1 MGKWY
6 DLGVKKAENNI
17 IIYQNKK
24 GAIEFKGDFRRET
37 IWATRMQIA
46 DVFDVTPQ
54 NVTLHLKRIYDT
66 GELDRKSTSKDSLLV
81 QTEGGRK
88 ITRRIDLYNLDVMI
102 SVGYRINSKLGTAF
116 RKWATKTLKDHLV
129 KGYTINR
136 QRLAQANDRLDDLQG
151 VVQFLHRKAKHK
163 LLQGQEKEILAL
175 LSDYAKTISLLKDF
189 DAGEVAAARGVKG
202 RYQLTYDT
210 AIKVIGAIRKE
221 LRGGELFGKEYG
233 RALSG
238 IIGNLYQS
246 QRGTDIYPTLEE
258 KAAHLLY
265 FIVKDHPFVDG
276 NKRIASFLFVYLLDR
291 NDYLFKKGGERK
303 INDNALTAL
312 TLLVA
317 TSSPREKP
325 LLTRI
330 ISNLLMR

>member
-1 MGKWY
+1 M
-6 DLGVKKAENNI
+6 GVKKTENNI

-24 GAIEFKGDFRRET
+24 GAIEFKGDFQRET
-37 IWATRMQIA
+37 IWATQLQIA
-46 DVFDVTPQ
+46 EIFNIDRTVATKHIGNLLKNKEIDKKS
-54 NVTLHLKRIYDT
+54 NVQKMHIANSDRPVSYYS
-66 GELDRKSTSKDSLLV
+66 LD
-81 QTEGGRK
+81 
-88 ITRRIDLYNLDVMI
+88 MI
-102 SVGYRINSKLGTAF
+102 LAVGYRANSAKAIVF

-136 QRLAQANDRLDDLQG
+136 WRLAQTQNRLDELQG

-163 LLQGQEKEILAL
+163 LLAGQEKEILSL

-189 DAGEVAAARGVKG
+189 DAGEVAAARGIKG
-202 RYQLTYDT
+202 RYQLNYET
-210 AIKVIGAIRKE
+210 ACNVIGAIRKE
-221 LRGGELFGKEYG
+221 LRGGDLFGKELDH
-233 RALSG
+233 RLDG
-238 IIGNLYQS
+238 IIGNIYQS
-246 QRGTDIYPTLEE
+246 QRGIDIYLTLEE

-291 NDYLFKKGGERK
+291 NNYLFKKSGECK

-317 TSSPREKP
+317 TSSPREKS

-330 ISNLLMR
+330 ITNLLMR

>member
-1 MGKWY
+1 M
-6 DLGVKKAENNI
+6 GVKKTENNI

-24 GAIEFKGDFRRET
+24 GAIEFKGDFQRET
-37 IWATRMQIA
+37 IWATQLQIA
-46 DVFDVTPQ
+46 EIFNIDRTVATKHIGNLLKNKEIDKKS
-54 NVTLHLKRIYDT
+54 NVQKMHIANSDRPVSYYS
-66 GELDRKSTSKDSLLV
+66 LD
-81 QTEGGRK
+81 
-88 ITRRIDLYNLDVMI
+88 MI
-102 SVGYRINSKLGTAF
+102 LAVGYRANSAKAIVF

-136 QRLAQANDRLDDLQG
+136 WRLAQATDRLDDLQG

-163 LLQGQEKEILAL
+163 LLVGQEKEILSL

-189 DAGEVAAARGVKG
+189 DAGEVAAARGIKG
-202 RYQLTYDT
+202 RYQLNYET
-210 AIKVIGAIRKE
+210 ACNVIGAIRKE
-221 LRGGELFGKEYG
+221 LRGGDLFGKELDH
-233 RALSG
+233 RLDG
-238 IIGNLYQS
+238 IIGNIYQS
-246 QRGTDIYPTLEE
+246 QRGIDIYLTLEE

-291 NDYLFKKGGERK
+291 NNYLFKKSGECK

-330 ISNLLMR
+330 ITNLLMR

>member
-1 MGKWY
+1 M
-6 DLGVKKAENNI
+6 GVKKTENSI
-17 IIYQNKK
+17 VIYQNKK
-24 GAIEFKGDFRRET
+24 GAIEFKGDFQRET
-37 IWATRMQIA
+37 IWATQLQIA
-46 DVFDVTPQ
+46 EIFNIDRTVATKHIGNLLKNKEIDKKS
-54 NVTLHLKRIYDT
+54 NVQKMHIANSDRPVSYYS
-66 GELDRKSTSKDSLLV
+66 LD
-81 QTEGGRK
+81 
-88 ITRRIDLYNLDVMI
+88 MI
-102 SVGYRINSKLGTAF
+102 LAVGYRANSAKAIVF

-136 QRLAQANDRLDDLQG
+136 WRLAQATDRLDDLQG

-163 LLQGQEKEILAL
+163 LLVGQEKEILSL

-189 DAGEVAAARGVKG
+189 DAGEVAAARGIKG
-202 RYQLTYDT
+202 RYQLNYET
-210 AIKVIGAIRKE
+210 ACNVIGAIRKE
-221 LRGGELFGKEYG
+221 LRGGDLFGKELDH
-233 RALSG
+233 RLDG
-238 IIGNLYQS
+238 IIGNIYQS
-246 QRGTDIYPTLEE
+246 QRGIDIYLTLEE

-291 NDYLFKKGGERK
+291 NNYLFKKSGECK

-317 TSSPREKP
+317 TSSPREKS

-330 ISNLLMR
+330 ITNLLMR

>member
-1 MGKWY
+1 M
-6 DLGVKKAENNI
+6 GVKKAENNI
-17 IIYQNKK
+17 VIYQNKK
-24 GAIEFKGDFRRET
+24 GAIEFKGDFQHDT
-37 IWATRMQIA
+37 IWATQPQIA
-46 DVFDVTPQ
+46 EIFNIDRTVATKHIGNLIGNKEIDAKS
-54 NVTLHLKRIYDT
+54 NVQKMHIANSDKPVSFYS
-66 GELDRKSTSKDSLLV
+66 LDIILA
-81 QTEGGRK
+81 
-88 ITRRIDLYNLDVMI
+88 
-102 SVGYRINSKLGTAF
+102 VGYRANSAKAIVF

-136 QRLAQANDRLDDLQG
+136 RRLAQATDKLDELQG

-175 LSDYAKTISLLKDF
+175 LSDYAKTISLLKNF
-189 DAGEVAAARGVKG
+189 DEGEVAAAQGVKG
-202 RYQLTYDT
+202 RYRLTYET
-210 AIKVIGAIRKE
+210 ATKVISAIKKE
-221 LRGGELFGKEYG
+221 LRGGELFGKELN
-233 RALSG
+233 RNLEA
-238 IIGNLYQS
+238 IIGNIYQS
-246 QRGTDIYPTLEE
+246 QGSIDIYPTLEE

-291 NDYLFKKGGERK
+291 NTYLFKRSGERK

>member
-1 MGKWY
+1 MTN
-6 DLGVKKAENNI
+6 LGMKNKENNI

-24 GAIEFKGDFRRET
+24 GAIEFKGDFQRET

-46 DVFDVTPQ
+46 EVFNVTPQ
-54 NVTLHLKRIYDT
+54 NVTLHLKRIYT
-66 GELDRKSTSKDSLLV
+66 GGELDKKSTSKESLLV

-88 ITRRIDLYNLDVMI
+88 IERQVDYYNLDVII
-102 SVGYRINSKLGTAF
+102 SVGYRINSILGTAF

-136 QRLAQANDRLDDLQG
+136 QRLVQTTDRLEDLQG
-151 VVQFLHRKAKHK
+151 VVQFLNRKAKHK
-163 LLQGQEKEILAL
+163 LLAGQEKEILSL
-175 LSDYAKTISLLKDF
+175 LSDYSKTISLLEDF
-189 DAGEVAAARGVKG
+189 DAGEVAAARGIKG
-202 RYQLTYDT
+202 RYCLSYET
-210 AIKVIGAIRKE
+210 AIKVIGAIKKE
-221 LRGGELFGKEYG
+221 LRGGELFGKELNQNLQ
-233 RALSG
+233 A
-238 IIGNLYQS
+238 IIGNIYQS

-291 NDYLFKKGGERK
+291 NDYLFKKNGECK

-317 TSSPREKP
+317 TSSPREKL

-330 ISNLLMR
+330 ISNLLIRM

>member
-1 MGKWY
+1 M
-6 DLGVKKAENNI
+6 GVKKTENNI
-17 IIYQNKK
+17 VIYQNKK
-24 GAIEFKGDFRRET
+24 GAIEFRGDFQRET

-46 DVFDVTPQ
+46 EVFDVTPQ

-66 GELDRKSTSKDSLLV
+66 GELDKKSTSKESLLV

-88 ITRRIDLYNLDVMI
+88 IERRVDYYNLDVMI

-116 RKWATKTLKDHLV
+116 RRWATKTLKDHLV

-136 QRLAQANDRLDDLQG
+136 WRLAQTQNRLDELQG

-163 LLQGQEKEILAL
+163 LLAGQEKEILSL

-189 DAGEVAAARGVKG
+189 DAGEVAAARGIKG
-202 RYQLTYDT
+202 RYQLSYET
-210 AIKVIGAIRKE
+210 ACNVIGAIRKE
-221 LRGGELFGKEYG
+221 LRGGELFGKELDH
-233 RALSG
+233 RLDG
-238 IIGNLYQS
+238 IIGNIYQS
-246 QRGTDIYPTLEE
+246 QRGIDIYSTLEE
-258 KAAHLLY
+258 KAAHILY

-291 NDYLFKKGGERK
+291 NNYLFKKSGERK

-330 ISNLLMR
+330 ITNLLMR

>member
-1 MGKWY
+1 M
-6 DLGVKKAENNI
+6 KKTENNI

-24 GAIEFKGDFRRET
+24 GAIEFKGDFQRET
-37 IWATRMQIA
+37 IWATQLQIA
-46 DVFDVTPQ
+46 EIFNIDRTVATKHIGNLLKNKEIDKKS
-54 NVTLHLKRIYDT
+54 NVQKMHIANSDRPVSYYS
-66 GELDRKSTSKDSLLV
+66 LD
-81 QTEGGRK
+81 
-88 ITRRIDLYNLDVMI
+88 MI
-102 SVGYRINSKLGTAF
+102 LAVGYRANSAKAIVF

-136 QRLAQANDRLDDLQG
+136 WRLAQTQNRLDELQG

-163 LLQGQEKEILAL
+163 LLAGQEKEILSL

-189 DAGEVAAARGVKG
+189 DAGEVAAARGIKG
-202 RYQLTYDT
+202 RYQLNYET
-210 AIKVIGAIRKE
+210 ACNVIGAIRKE
-221 LRGGELFGKEYG
+221 LRGGDLFGKELDH
-233 RALSG
+233 RLDG
-238 IIGNLYQS
+238 IIGNIYQS
-246 QRGTDIYPTLEE
+246 QRGIDIYLTLEE

-291 NDYLFKKGGERK
+291 NNYLFKKSGECK

-317 TSSPREKP
+317 TSSPREKS

-330 ISNLLMR
+330 ITNLLMR